1 MIEMEDADIVM
12 DLRAH
17 NEGRRGQYD
26 IFWSECQK
34 FLQESVGTA
43 VDDRRHC
50 LVTHLAQAISARDLL
65 EQVKARCPEGTP
77 VPSVSWLSLQF
88 WPKSKHNKAQLHHTG
103 KLDVKYMV
111 QARQFRK
118 THEDSHYAAAVFQY
132 LREMSLISQCVCVLG

>member
-65 EQVKARCPEGTP
+65 EQG
-77 VPSVSWLSLQF
+77 
-88 WPKSKHNKAQLHHTG
+88 
-103 KLDVKYMV
+103 
-111 QARQFRK
+111 
-118 THEDSHYAAAVFQY
+118 
-132 LREMSLISQCVCVLG
+132 